1 MKIKINFIFLY
12 NTISSNLKKIKR
24 RNGWN
29 KEISNE
35 TLIKKNKQ
43 LKAMQK
49 LNENT
54 KREYEEKI
62 KI

>member
-1 MKIKINFIFLY
+1 MVEIE
-12 NTISSNLKKIKR
+12 
-24 RNGWN
+24 
-29 KEISNE
+29 EISNE
-35 TLIKKNKQ
+35 TLVKKNKK

>member
-1 MKIKINFIFLY
+1 MVE
-12 NTISSNLKKIKR
+12 TE
-24 RNGWN
+24 
-29 KEISNE
+29 EISNE
-35 TLIKKNKQ
+35 TLVKKNKK
-43 LKAMQK
+43 LKAMQN